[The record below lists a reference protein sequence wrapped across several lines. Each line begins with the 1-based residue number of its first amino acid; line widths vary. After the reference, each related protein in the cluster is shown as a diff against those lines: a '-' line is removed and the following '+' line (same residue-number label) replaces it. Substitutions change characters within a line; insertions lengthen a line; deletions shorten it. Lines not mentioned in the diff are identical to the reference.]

1 MDKYIEYAPM
11 IVVVIGF
18 LCAYNIFVTPKQLKN
33 ELEKLQ
39 MKFEV
44 KFDKYVLKE
53 THDLAINEIK
63 ADYSDMK
70 NKIDKIYD
78 KIMGIS

>member
-39 MKFEV
+39 AKLEE
-44 KFDKYVLKE
+44 KLKDYVLKDE
-53 THDLAINEIK
+53 KQN
-63 ADYSDMK
+63 
-70 NKIDKIYD
+70 
-78 KIMGIS
+78 